1 MFLNFCCL
9 FIHNIIIFHIEHS
22 FFRYKV
28 VRIKMSEIGY
38 EIDFLP
44 VGDGEKSGD
53 AIALRWGFLQAQDP
67 KQQEV
72 VVIDG
77 GFQDSGEALVKHI
90 RKYYR
95 TNTVDCVFCS
105 HPDRDHASGLLPV
118 IENLAV
124 QVLVMHRPWSHTR
137 GISDWFQDGRVT
149 DSSVKEK
156 LKDSLEFAYK
166 LEQVAKAKG
175 IKIIEPFTGD
185 SVPLNFNATLQIL
198 GPTESYY
205 KSLLPDFRGTPE
217 PKHTSLESIFQKAA
231 NFASDTISWIT
242 ESFDIETLDD
252 NGETSAENNSS
263 VVLLFMI
270 NGDGLLFTGDAGITA
285 LNHAV
290 SVLERN
296 DFDFTNLKFIQVPH
310 HGSKRNIGPSILNKI
325 IGPKSSNDIKI
336 KTAFVSASKNGAPKH
351 PAKKVTNAFRR
362 RGAPVFVT
370 SGNGIWHYS
379 NAPSRA
385 NYDSIVPLPFYTHV
399 EE

>member
-1 MFLNFCCL
+1 
-9 FIHNIIIFHIEHS
+9 
-22 FFRYKV
+22 
-28 VRIKMSEIGY
+28 MSEIGY

-53 AIALRWGFLQAQDP
+53 AIALRWGYLQDP
-67 KQQEV
+67 EQQEV

-77 GFQDSGEALVKHI
+77 GFQDSGEALVEHI
-90 RKYYR
+90 RKYYKTR
-95 TNTVDCVFCS
+95 IVDCVFCS

-124 QVLVMHRPWSHTR
+124 QVLVMHRPWNHTR
-137 GISDWFQDGRVT
+137 GISDWFKDGRVT

-185 SVPLNFNATLQIL
+185 SVPLNFNTTLQIL

-205 KSLLPDFRGTPE
+205 ESLLPDFRGTPE
-217 PKHTSLESIFQKAA
+217 PKYTSLESIFQKAA

-270 NGDGLLFTGDAGITA
+270 NGDGLLFTGDAGIPA

-325 IGPKSSNDIKI
+325 IGPKLSDDIKI
-336 KTAFVSASKNGAPKH
+336 KTAFVSVSANGMPKH

-370 SGNGIWHYS
+370 SGNVIWHHS

-385 NYDSIVPLPFYTHV
+385 NYSSIVPLPFYTHV